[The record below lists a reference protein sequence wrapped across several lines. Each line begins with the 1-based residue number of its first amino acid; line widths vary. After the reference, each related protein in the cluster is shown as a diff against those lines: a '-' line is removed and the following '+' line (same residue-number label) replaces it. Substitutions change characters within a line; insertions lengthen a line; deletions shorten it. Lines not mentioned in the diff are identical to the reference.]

1 MIFALA
7 SGALVLIVIGIFYY
21 VLSRREITASPAE
34 SASKALYERRV
45 EELAQDITSGEM
57 LPDLAQ
63 AAEQDIVRVTLDDEK
78 QVAVRQLTNAP
89 VLPSALI
96 ALVIVVAV
104 SGATY
109 FSVGDLQRAL
119 GREPA
124 PATAQTLDEESI
136 RQAIEGL
143 KDQLNTDPDNAEGWM
158 LLGRT
163 MMALGEY
170 EQAVI
175 SLKKAM
181 ALVPN
186 APGLMLQYADA
197 IAMSAG
203 GKLTEEAQQIVRD
216 VLAIEPDN
224 VSALWLA
231 GLGAAERDDNIQAL
245 AYLSRARE
253 LTAAA
258 GAPTQ
263 ELDQVIARLNPDD
276 QALDQ
281 SAQFTQGEN
290 SSASSSTDLPAIPIL
305 IELKD
310 EFADALD
317 GDESL
322 FVFAR
327 VVGQSGPPVAVRRE
341 DNVSF
346 PFTTSLDQTMSM
358 APQFRLK
365 NGQSIVVAARLSKS
379 GQAMPQAGD
388 LIGQAEAFNFPDQTP
403 PSNSPLKITI
413 DSTQR

>member
-1 MIFALA
+1 MIFALVC
-7 SGALVLIVIGIFYY
+7 GALLLMVIGIFFY
-21 VLSRREITASPAE
+21 VLSRGDIAARPAD

-45 EELAQDITSGEM
+45 EELEQDITSGEM
-57 LPDLAQ
+57 LPDLAE

-78 QVAVRQLTNAP
+78 QVAVRELTNAP
-89 VLPSALI
+89 VIPSALI
-96 ALVIVVAV
+96 TLVIVVAI

-109 FSVGDLQRAL
+109 WSVGDVQRAL
-119 GREPA
+119 GREPP
-124 PATAQTLDEESI
+124 PASAQTLDEESI

-170 EQAVI
+170 EGAAR
-175 SLKKAM
+175 SLEKAM

-197 IAMSAG
+197 IAMNAG
-203 GKLTEEAQQIVRD
+203 GKLTDEAQQIVRD
-216 VLAIEPDN
+216 ALALEPDN

-231 GLGAAERDDNIQAL
+231 GLGAAERANNAQAL
-245 AYLSRARE
+245 TYLTRARE
-253 LTAAA
+253 LTVAA

-263 ELDQVIARLNPDD
+263 ELDQVIARLDPNN

-281 SAQFTQGEN
+281 SAQVTQDEN
-290 SSASSSTDLPAIPIL
+290 PSTSSSTDLPAIPI
-305 IELKD
+305 IVELKD
-310 EFADALD
+310 EFASALD
-317 GDESL
+317 GEESL
-322 FVFAR
+322 FIFAR

-341 DNVSF
+341 DNVTF
-346 PFTTSLDQTMSM
+346 PLTTSLDQTMSM

-365 NGQSIVVAARLSKS
+365 AGQSVVVAARLSKS

-388 LIGQAEAFNFPDQTP
+388 LIGQAEAFKFPDQTP
-403 PSNSPLKITI
+403 PADSPLKITI
-413 DSTQR
+413 DSIQR